1 MDAWILVLNLVSAGL
16 LAFAF
21 LTARWA
27 LLGFRQSKQALREAA
42 SYVSVIVSALS
53 SRIEALERTIG
64 ELRKA
69 LSAENHRGMNLED
82 AEANL
87 QSKYEEL
94 SKQIQELISDHKKLL
109 QGFEEIQSRLT
120 VPQRPIPIEPTPAMR
135 SQLPEDAALNRLTP
149 TERETLQ
156 MLSQGALPAPE
167 LGRRLNK
174 SREHMARLMKKLYLE
189 GYVDRE
195 SERPPFRY
203 KLNDKLRSSI
213 GDSVSASP
221 SEKT

>member
-1 MDAWILVLNLVSAGL
+1 MDVWLLILNLVSAGL

-53 SRIEALERTIG
+53 PRIQALERTVG
-64 ELRKA
+64 EFRNA
-69 LSAENHRGMNLED
+69 LAADNNRVMNLQD
-82 AEANL
+82 AEGNL
-87 QSKYEEL
+87 KSRYEEL
-94 SKQIQELISDHKKLL
+94 SKQIQELIADHKRLL
-109 QGFEEIQSRLT
+109 KSFEEIESRLT
-120 VPQRPIPIEPTPAMR
+120 VANR
-135 SQLPEDAALNRLTP
+135 SVEASSAIRSSLPEDAALERLTP
-149 TERETLQ
+149 TERETIQ
-156 MLSQGALPAPE
+156 MLSQGPMPAPE

-189 GYVDRE
+189 GYIDRE

-221 SEKT
+221 PEKT